1 MFRYLLTLIVFV
13 FAHSSFAYERV
24 VLLAPAA
31 GDIFTKLHAQDK
43 VVGVTKSNHDFPHA
57 LKVGSHIKP
66 NVELIKGLEPDLL
79 VISSNRFFSDDLA
92 KKVEADVIRYDPT
105 NLESILQKIRQF
117 GDVLNKKNE
126 ANTLIEEM
134 ANIRS
139 QIKPL
144 AKHPSVI
151 FEVTE
156 SPFMIA
162 GQHSIVNSI
171 ISAAGGRL
179 IAPENRKLAK
189 FNVESVL
196 IDNPDYYLYQVGPM
210 NQKPTPPMERPN
222 YHIMHSKVI
231 KVDQLEFSR
240 ANTRSFELALELNK
254 TFLKTKSVN
263 TK

>member
-13 FAHSSFAYERV
+13 FVHSAFAYERV

-31 GDIFTKLHAQDK
+31 GDIFIKLHAQDK
-43 VVGVTKSNHDFPHA
+43 VVGVTKSNHDFPDT
-57 LKVGSHIKP
+57 LKIGSHIKP
-66 NVELIKGLEPDLL
+66 NIELIKGLEPDLL

-92 KKVEADVIRYDPT
+92 KKVGADVIKYDPT
-105 NLESILQKIRQF
+105 SLDSILQQISQF

-126 ANTLIEEM
+126 ANTLIKKME
-134 ANIRS
+134 NIRS

-162 GQHSIVNSI
+162 GQNSIVSSI
-171 ISAAGGRL
+171 VSAAGGRL
-179 IAPENRKLAK
+179 IAPEKRKLAK

-210 NQKPTPPMERPN
+210 NPKPTPPTERPN
-222 YHIMHSKVI
+222 YQIMHSKVI

-254 TFLKTKSVN
+254 TFSQN
-263 TK
+263 